1 MMDYTVDHLL
11 VFPNTVKWNEVDGEI
26 ILQGQEKVPYRR
38 DIEPEHQLDGS
49 SGEERVLGRGY
60 SFCKDLD
67 VGRSMECQGNQ
78 KRPLNQ
84 RTEPEGEIVPEE
96 LSEVTGS

>member
-38 DIEPEHQLDGS
+38 DIEPEH
-49 SGEERVLGRGY
+49 
-60 SFCKDLD
+60 
-67 VGRSMECQGNQ
+67 
-78 KRPLNQ
+78 
-84 RTEPEGEIVPEE
+84 
-96 LSEVTGS
+96 

>member
-26 ILQGQEKVPYRR
+26 ILQGQEKVSYRR

-49 SGEERVLGRGY
+49 SGQKRVLGRGY

-67 VGRSMECQGNQ
+67 VGRIMECQGNQ
-78 KRPLNQ
+78 KKAL
-84 RTEPEGEIVPEE
+84 E
-96 LSEVTGS
+96 LEDRARGGNSA